1 MLLTI
6 SQGQKQALP
15 GWEPCTPPTPGR
27 AQEELTALWCLV
39 TSSHS
44 RGSVGS
50 SCRAGCGSADKCTA
64 GDLIPLYLLCVWEQL
79 QEPWGSKPRWRWKAR
94 TAGELQAQKKVKRAL
109 LMCESLGSTHLW
121 TPKAFRGTGFYKQ
134 SLFSLWENKFLTLHV
149 NHCSSSKSLWINL
162 LLMETTFRRFDFN

>member
-44 RGSVGS
+44 QGSVGS

-64 GDLIPLYLLCVWEQL
+64 GDLIPLYLLSMWEQL
-79 QEPWGSKPRWRWKAR
+79 QEPCGSKPRWRWKAR
-94 TAGELQAQKKVKRAL
+94 TAGELQAQKKLKELFWCVKVLEAL
-109 LMCESLGSTHLW
+109 ISGHLKHSGERDFTSNLCLVCEKINSSL
-121 TPKAFRGTGFYKQ
+121 Y
-134 SLFSLWENKFLTLHV
+134 
-149 NHCSSSKSLWINL
+149 
-162 LLMETTFRRFDFN
+162 M